1 MTMAKLRN
9 PPLIEAIFELRWE
22 LEEKANGSL
31 YDPYTKILPGKLFAK
46 IESEYPFYEELP
58 TAEMPDEISAYI
70 VKYRFRKDEIS
81 WPLVQLGSGIIT
93 LNDTENYEWGVF
105 FEKITL
111 LIESFLEVQPKEN
124 DLIFNDISLR
134 YVDALPFNFE
144 RDNVLEF
151 LKNKLN
157 IVSEIPNALLDD
169 LDISDCPRSVNLSYS
184 FPISK
189 PIGNLNIR
197 FGRGRTNDQDS
208 LVWETVV
215 ELNDLEQIG
224 GKDSIL
230 KWVEEAHTLTHNW
243 FFKLVDTELLEEFK

>member
-1 MTMAKLRN
+1 MTVAKLRN

-31 YDPYTKILPGKLFAK
+31 YDPYTKILPGKLLAK

-58 TAEMPDEISAYI
+58 TAEMPDEILAYI
-70 VKYRFRKDEIS
+70 VKYRFRKDKTS

-105 FEKITL
+105 FEKITQ
-111 LIESFLEVQPKEN
+111 LIESFLEVHPKKN
-124 DLIFNDISLR
+124 DLIFNEISLR

-151 LKNKLN
+151 LKDNLN
-157 IVSEIPNALLDD
+157 IVSEIPNGLLED
-169 LDISDCPRSVNLSYS
+169 LGISNYPQSVNLYYS
-184 FPISK
+184 FPLSK
-189 PIGNLNIR
+189 PIGNLNVR
-197 FGRGRTNDQDS
+197 FGRGKTNDQDS

-224 GKDSIL
+224 DKDSIL